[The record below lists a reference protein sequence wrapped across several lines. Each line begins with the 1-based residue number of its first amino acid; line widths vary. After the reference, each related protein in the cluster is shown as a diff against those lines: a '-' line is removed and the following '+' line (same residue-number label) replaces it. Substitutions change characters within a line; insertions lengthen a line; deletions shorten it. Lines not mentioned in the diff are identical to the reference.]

1 MHILIISEVISG
13 LFLVRLFSIQFIGCP
28 YKNWWFCIKF
38 RSAVVSMRC
47 WEQRRAGRP
56 NLVHTQILSDQG
68 TKPCKS
74 GLVLQCLVQ
83 ISNAV
88 VDSNNTVLR
97 HSSYKHWFLS
107 FFPPSSLLGWD
118 QSRNNL
124 SESCEQ
130 QQILS
135 IESAQT
141 RLGYLQQ
148 ILSTRLFFTSC

>member
-1 MHILIISEVISG
+1 MISKEW
-13 LFLVRLFSIQFIGCP
+13 FLAFFVRLFPIQFIGCP

-88 VDSNNTVLR
+88 VDWNNTVLR
-97 HSSYKHWFLS
+97 HSSYNTLISFFLS
-107 FFPPSSLLGWD
+107 SVFLIRLRPVKKQFIRELWAAADIEYRVRPDQARIPPADLINPIVLH
-118 QSRNNL
+118 
-124 SESCEQ
+124 
-130 QQILS
+130 
-135 IESAQT
+135 
-141 RLGYLQQ
+141 
-148 ILSTRLFFTSC
+148 